1 MALRNRCVTIP
12 PQTSG
17 RTDFAISVDLFG
29 RCKPVKNGYTTCCNA
44 FLLCALLAATGAAQ
58 AQSTAATAAPAD
70 DGLTF
75 HGITLYGTVDLGLQY
90 QTHGAPISDFYPA
103 RSADIVQKNSNHS
116 MTGITPSNLSQS
128 RIGLQ
133 GLE

>member
-1 MALRNRCVTIP
+1 
-12 PQTSG
+12 
-17 RTDFAISVDLFG
+17 
-29 RCKPVKNGYTTCCNA
+29 VKNRYTTGRNG

-58 AQSTAATAAPAD
+58 AQSTAATAAPAAPAD

-103 RSADIVQKNSNHS
+103 GSAANSA
-116 MTGITPSNLSQS
+116 TGLSH
-128 RIGLQ
+128 
-133 GLE
+133 